1 MSAWV
6 VFGSFSIIV
15 YFSQTASLMKKL
27 FLLRA
32 IYAIAGCVL
41 FTAAAAVAQPGS
53 GGPTPGLQPTQTP
66 IDGGVSLLLAA
77 GGAYGLK
84 RLRASRTKK

>member
-1 MSAWV
+1 
-6 VFGSFSIIV
+6 
-15 YFSQTASLMKKL
+15 MKKIFL
-27 FLLRA
+27 FRA
-32 IYAIAGCVL
+32 LYATLGCVL

-53 GGPTPGLQPTQTP
+53 GGPTPGVVPTETP

-84 RLRASRTKK
+84 KLRASRAKK

>member
-1 MSAWV
+1 
-6 VFGSFSIIV
+6 
-15 YFSQTASLMKKL
+15 MKKT

-32 IYAIAGCVL
+32 IYATVGCVL

-53 GGPTPGLQPTQTP
+53 GGPTPGTTPTDTP

-84 RLRASRTKK
+84 RLRASRAKK

>member
-1 MSAWV
+1 
-6 VFGSFSIIV
+6 
-15 YFSQTASLMKKL
+15 MKKT

-32 IYAIAGCVL
+32 LCATACTVL
-41 FTAAAAVAQPGS
+41 FTAAAALAQPGS
-53 GGPTPGLQPTQTP
+53 GGPTPLGGPTQTP

-84 RLRASRTKK
+84 RLRAAQAKK